1 MFAQA
6 IMTCQLHTTC
16 PDEHLAM
23 AALIFANR
31 EVSNMPI
38 LDKDHFRGIGF
49 CYGTFSS
56 GDCVGR
62 GYPEYN

>member
-1 MFAQA
+1 
-6 IMTCQLHTTC
+6 
-16 PDEHLAM
+16 M